1 MKPGLPITFSFIM
14 LLSLFFLDLITF
26 DYMRCSI
33 GIISTMSSG
42 PLELSVAPGRKLID
56 IFTFQRNE
64 GRLLLDWGAWHGSI
78 FGFDALHI
86 LDHQSDDPRTKLY
99 LSILASKG
107 AHVVEYT
114 GSFRERVRNLPNTWP
129 RRRLNSSC
137 RLMSTVSG
145 FTCESSS
152 FLVSSQ
158 EMLNTFRYL
167 PADGRRYRMKHID
180 AMYCPSRSVLNTHQW
195 SDFSRPQGMTVFRFP
210 PTHLD
215 CKSKTFYLR
224 GAFLG
229 TDQGNHFGAVTTDE
243 HDSVYTVNGCPYY
256 HSPSI
261 GLVHYGTFLPWEL
274 KRDKMIRGAEAYNH
288 TALVKAGEE
297 CPPMAPVGP
306 GGRHYCDIFKRLL
319 EIGQQAMQAEYE
331 KEMPCAPDSTF
342 ESHEL
347 ARRIGIVL
355 NQFDTPMGVKS

>member
-1 MKPGLPITFSFIM
+1 MKPGLPITFSFII

-114 GSFRERVRNLPNTWP
+114 GSFREKAAQLTKYMASSEAKFLMPIDVDEFLVSLVNT
-129 RRRLNSSC
+129 
-137 RLMSTVSG
+137 
-145 FTCESSS
+145 SS

-215 CKSKTFYLR
+215 CISKTFYLR

-297 CPPMAPVGP
+297 CPPMTHGI
-306 GGRHYCDIFKRLL
+306 HYCLFFKRLL

-331 KEMPCAPDSTF
+331 KEMPSCAPDSTF

-355 NQFDTPMGVKS
+355 NQIDTPMGVKT